1 MRYEIDRE
9 LDSLN
14 EQLIA
19 MGKEVKK
26 TINDAIKSLKTNN
39 RDFAKKII
47 ENDDEID
54 NMERDLERKC
64 LTLMIRQHPVASDLR
79 LITAVLKMTTD
90 LERIGD
96 QAADIAEISLHFDEL
111 SFLKNATHIPKMAAL
126 TIDMVDNSLRAFVS
140 GDLALADE
148 VIKQDDKVDKLFLIV
163 RDELIDLIHKDKKLG
178 EEAMD
183 MLMVSKYLERI
194 GDHAENI
201 AYWVIYSITGKMPN
215 GSEIKM
221 I

>member
-19 MGKEVKK
+19 MGREVKK
-26 TINDAIKSLKTNN
+26 TINDAIKSLETND
-39 RDFAKKII
+39 REFAKKII

-126 TIDMVDNSLRAFVS
+126 TIEMVDNSLKAFVS

-215 GSEIKM
+215 GSEIKLV
-221 I
+221 

>member
-26 TINDAIKSLKTNN
+26 TINDAIKSLETND

>member
-19 MGKEVKK
+19 MGREVKK
-26 TINDAIKSLKTNN
+26 TINDAIKSLETND
-39 RDFAKKII
+39 REFAKKII

-126 TIDMVDNSLRAFVS
+126 TIEMVDNSLKAFVS

-201 AYWVIYSITGKMPN
+201 AYWVIYSITGNMPN
-215 GSEIKM
+215 GSEIKL

>member
-9 LDSLN
+9 LDTLN

-26 TINDAIKSLKTNN
+26 TINDAIISLENN
-39 RDFAKKII
+39 EKDFAKKII

-64 LTLMIRQHPVASDLR
+64 LTLMIRQHPVTRDLR

-111 SFLKNATHIPKMAAL
+111 SFLRNETYIHKMAAL
-126 TIDMVDNSLRAFVS
+126 TIDMVDKSLKAFVN

-148 VIKQDDKVDKLFLIV
+148 VIKEDDKVDELFLIV
-163 RDELIDLIHKDKKLG
+163 RNELIDLIHKDKKLG

-183 MLMVSKYLERI
+183 MLMVTKYLERI

-201 AYWVIYSITGKMPN
+201 AYCVIYSITGSMPN
-215 GSEIKM
+215 GSNIKN

>member
-9 LDSLN
+9 LDTLN

-26 TINDAIKSLKTNN
+26 TINDAIISLENN
-39 RDFAKKII
+39 EKDFAKKII
-47 ENDDEID
+47 ENDDKID

-111 SFLKNATHIPKMAAL
+111 SFLRNATHIPKMAAL
-126 TIDMVDNSLRAFVS
+126 TIDMVDKSLKAFVN

-148 VIKQDDKVDKLFLIV
+148 VIKEDDKVDELFLIV
-163 RDELIDLIHKDKKLG
+163 RNELIDLIHKDKKLG

-183 MLMVSKYLERI
+183 MLMVTKYLERI

-201 AYWVIYSITGKMPN
+201 AYWVIYSITGSMPN
-215 GSEIKM
+215 GSNIKN

>member
-9 LDSLN
+9 LDTLN

-26 TINDAIKSLKTNN
+26 TINDAIISLENN
-39 RDFAKKII
+39 EKDFAKKII

-111 SFLKNATHIPKMAAL
+111 SFLRNATHIPKMAAL
-126 TIDMVDNSLRAFVS
+126 TIDMVDKSLKAFVN

-148 VIKQDDKVDKLFLIV
+148 VIKEDDKVDELFLIV
-163 RDELIDLIHKDKKLG
+163 RNELIDLIHKDKKLG

-183 MLMVSKYLERI
+183 MLMVTKYLERI

-201 AYWVIYSITGKMPN
+201 AYWVIYSITGSMPN
-215 GSEIKM
+215 GSNIKN

>member
-9 LDSLN
+9 LDTLN

-26 TINDAIKSLKTNN
+26 TINDAIISLENN
-39 RDFAKKII
+39 EKDFAKKII

-111 SFLKNATHIPKMAAL
+111 SFLRNATHIPKMAAL
-126 TIDMVDNSLRAFVS
+126 TIDMVDKSLKAFVN

-148 VIKQDDKVDKLFLIV
+148 VIKEDDKVDELFLIV
-163 RDELIDLIHKDKKLG
+163 RNELIDLIHKDKKLG

-183 MLMVSKYLERI
+183 MLMVTKYLERI

-201 AYWVIYSITGKMPN
+201 AYWVIYSVTGSMPN
-215 GSEIKM
+215 GSNIKN